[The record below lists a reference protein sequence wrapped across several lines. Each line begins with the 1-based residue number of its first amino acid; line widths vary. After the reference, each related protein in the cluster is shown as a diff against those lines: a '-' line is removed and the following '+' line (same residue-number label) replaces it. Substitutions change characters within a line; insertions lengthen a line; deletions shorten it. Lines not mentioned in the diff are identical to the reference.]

1 MEDHTTLLII
11 DDHPLF
17 REGLKEIIKTD
28 PRFEIIG
35 EANDGLTALTLAAGL
50 KPALTLTNISMPGID
65 GIELTR
71 RLKTLLPES
80 KVVILSTHSDL
91 THISLA
97 MHAGASGYLLKNSS
111 AAKVLEGLA
120 AVANNQ
126 PFMDITSPQ
135 GISSEALS
143 IKVLEHYETQR
154 AYEKLTLREQQVM
167 LGLVEESTHQE
178 LAEKLSITS
187 KTVENH
193 RSNIM
198 RKLGLKREIEL
209 IRFAIKIG
217 LLKTYP

>member
-1 MEDHTTLLII
+1 MKDHTTLLII

-17 REGLKEIIKTD
+17 REGLKAVIKID

-35 EANDGLTALTLAAGL
+35 EADDGLTGL
-50 KPALTLTNISMPGID
+50 KLATELKPDITLTNISMPGID

-71 RLKTLLPES
+71 RLKMLLPQA
-80 KVVILSTHSDL
+80 KVVILSTHSGL

-111 AAKVLEGLA
+111 AAEVLEGIT

-126 PFMDITSPQ
+126 IFMDRNSAQ
-135 GISSEALS
+135 GLSDETLS

-154 AYEKLTLREQQVM
+154 AYENLTPREQQLM
-167 LGLVEESTHQE
+167 RGLVEETTRQE
-178 LAEKLSITS
+178 LAERFAIST

-209 IRFAIKIG
+209 IRFAAQIG
-217 LLKTYP
+217 LIETNT

>member
-1 MEDHTTLLII
+1 MRNHTTLLII

-17 REGLKEIIKTD
+17 REGLKTVIKID

-35 EANDGLTALTLAAGL
+35 EANDGLTGLTLASEF
-50 KPALTLTNISMPGID
+50 KPDITLTNISMPGID

-80 KVVILSTHSDL
+80 KVVILSTHSGL

-111 AAKVLEGLA
+111 AARVLEGLA

-126 PFMDITSPQ
+126 PFMTKTSA
-135 GISSEALS
+135 GALSSETLS

-154 AYEKLTLREQQVM
+154 SYENLTPREQQVM
-167 LGLVEESTHQE
+167 LGLVEETTHQE
-178 LAEKLSITS
+178 LSERFSITS
-187 KTVENH
+187 KTIENH

-209 IRFAIKIG
+209 IRFAAQIG
-217 LLKTYP
+217 LIKSAP

>member
-1 MEDHTTLLII
+1 MKDHTTLLII

-17 REGLKEIIKTD
+17 REGLKSIMKFA

-35 EANDGLTALTLAAGL
+35 EANDGLTGLTLATEL
-50 KPALTLTNISMPGID
+50 KPDIILTNISMLGID

-80 KVVILSTHSDL
+80 KVVILSTHSGL

-97 MHAGASGYLLKNSS
+97 MHAGASGYLLKSS
-111 AAKVLEGLA
+111 SPAKVLEGIT

-126 PFMDITSPQ
+126 TFMDRISSQ
-135 GISSEALS
+135 SISSETLS

-154 AYEKLTLREQQVM
+154 AYENLTPREQQVM
-167 LGLVEESTHQE
+167 RGLVEETTHQQ
-178 LAEKLSITS
+178 LAEKLSITT

-198 RKLGLKREIEL
+198 RKLALKREIEL
-209 IRFAIKIG
+209 IRFAAQIG
-217 LLKTYP
+217 LIKTNT